1 MVPFIIYSG
10 IILTLP
16 FIFSAPNTAVILLDN
31 NKSKNGVVVSTQ
43 AGTTDLNTPYTQ
55 TALSRA
61 DAKPEPISSIDPIA
75 VAEKYADVLEA
86 LPLVPQSFLFYFEDG
101 SAQLSSESKG
111 HIPKLIE
118 VIKGREPS
126 IVDIIGHTDTEGSD
140 EANYELGL
148 ARAMMVKL
156 FLDEQQVNLGEVNVE
171 SYGEK
176 NPLIMTEDNV
186 NEPRNRRVEVRVR

>member
-1 MVPFIIYSG
+1 MVPFIIYTG

-16 FIFSAPNTAVILLDN
+16 FIFSAPKTTVILLDN

-43 AGTTDLNTPYTQ
+43 AGTTDLNAPYTQ
-55 TALSRA
+55 TALSGV
-61 DAKPEPISSIDPIA
+61 DVKPEPISSVDPITIG
-75 VAEKYADVLEA
+75 EKYGEILEA
-86 LPLVPQSFLFYFEDG
+86 LPLVPQSFLFYFEDA

-156 FLDEQQVNLGEVNVE
+156 FLDEQKVNLSEVNVE

-176 NPLIMTEDNV
+176 NPLILTEDNV